1 MFQHILV
8 PLDGSPLAEC
18 VLPHAVAIAKAFNS
32 KITLLQVMER
42 DQFAGQTQ
50 SVDPLG
56 WHIRKAEA
64 SVYLDELAGRFQK
77 LGIETTSTLL
87 EGKPVEQISDFFPHQ
102 DIDLIIL
109 SSHGR
114 SGLSGWNIS
123 SMVQKILLYAYIP
136 ALIVRAYHPIVAD
149 VDNLHYDRVLVPL
162 DGSQRAECVLP
173 MVARLTRDQQS
184 QLILSH
190 LVTRPEMPRRT
201 PLTDRETDLVNQIVS
216 CNQED
221 ADLYLNQLQSRLPE
235 GAETRLLIADDVTA
249 ALHDLVEQEKISLV
263 VLSAHGYSGRTRW
276 PYGSVTLSFIAYGT
290 TPLLIFQD
298 LSRENAEKSKAELA
312 ATEYKGH

>member
-1 MFQHILV
+1 MFKHILV

-42 DQFAGQTQ
+42 AEFANPTQ

-64 SVYLDELAGRFQK
+64 GVYLDDLAGRFQK
-77 LGIETTSTLL
+77 LGLQTTSALL
-87 EGKPVEQISDFFPHQ
+87 EGKPVEQISDFLHYQ
-102 DIDLIIL
+102 DIDLLIL

-136 ALIVRAYHPIVAD
+136 ALIVRAYHPTAGAIDTLRYERILA
-149 VDNLHYDRVLVPL
+149 PL

-173 MVARLTRDQQS
+173 MVVSLTRDQES

-190 LVTRPEMPRRT
+190 LVTRPEMPRHT
-201 PLTDRETDLVNQIVS
+201 PLTDRETDLVNQIVA
-216 CNQED
+216 CNQKE
-221 ADLYLNQLQSRLPE
+221 ADRYLSQLQSRLPE
-235 GAETRLLIADDVTA
+235 GVETRLLIADDATA
-249 ALHDLVEQEKISLV
+249 ALHDLVEQDGISLV

-276 PYGSVTLSFIAYGT
+276 PYGSITLNFIAYGT

-298 LSRENAEKSKAELA
+298 LSPENAEKSKAEKA